1 MRKTFW
7 LKRRQRSRLDATS
20 ALRGVGKIR
29 GSRLNAVVV
38 LATKQVIMRELV
50 KKL

>member
-1 MRKTFW
+1 MTFW

-29 GSRLNAVVV
+29 GSHLGDGVALTGRL
-38 LATKQVIMRELV
+38 VIMRIPV
-50 KKL
+50 KIL

>member
-1 MRKTFW
+1 MYMTFW

-29 GSRLNAVVV
+29 GSYLGDGIVLTGRL
-38 LATKQVIMRELV
+38 VIMRVLV
-50 KKL
+50 KIL